1 MLDELEKTHA
11 GQFER
16 YKMYPLL
23 KKKMAKKKGLFYKG
37 EFMLSS
43 DRQSN
48 WLHLI
53 VEGLLNKGLVHYP
66 DKDKVIRAT
75 QRALSL
81 FIQEHEQIEQKV
93 RQKIASLKRNV
104 SENSSEWE
112 VLYSRY
118 YEEEFSR
125 SHLRKA

>member
-1 MLDELEKTHA
+1 
-11 GQFER
+11 
-16 YKMYPLL
+16 
-23 KKKMAKKKGLFYKG
+23 
-37 EFMLSS
+37 MLSA

-53 VEGLLNKGLVHYP
+53 VEGLLKQGLVQYS

-75 QRALSL
+75 RRALSL
-81 FIQEHEQIEQKV
+81 FIQEHERIEQRV
-93 RQKIASLKRNV
+93 RQKIVSLKRNV

-118 YEEEFSR
+118 YEEELSR
-125 SHLRKA
+125 SHLRNI

>member
-1 MLDELEKTHA
+1 
-11 GQFER
+11 
-16 YKMYPLL
+16 
-23 KKKMAKKKGLFYKG
+23 
-37 EFMLSS
+37 MLSA

-53 VEGLLNKGLVHYP
+53 VEGLLKEGLVQYS

-81 FIQEHEQIEQKV
+81 FIQEHEQIEQRV

-118 YEEEFSR
+118 YDEELSR
-125 SHLRKA
+125 SHLRNA